1 MNPILVVDDNE
12 ELLEV
17 VTSVLEGQGFEVET
31 AKNGKEALGIL
42 RRRRPFLIL
51 LDLMMPVM
59 NGWEFLH
66 LFRAD
71 HLVKDI
77 PVIVCSAARANS
89 LQDVEY
95 LKKPLDISTLLHV
108 VQSHFHSSKIV
119 PHSF

>member
-17 VTSVLEGQGFEVET
+17 VSSVLEDEGFEVET
-31 AKNGKEALGIL
+31 AKNGREALGVL

-66 LFRAD
+66 LFRANQ
-71 HLVKDI
+71 LVRDI
-77 PVIVCSAARANS
+77 PVIVCSAAKVTNLS
-89 LQDVEY
+89 DVQY
-95 LKKPLDISTLLHV
+95 LKKPLDISNLLHV
-108 VQSHFHSSKIV
+108 VHDHFHASKIV
-119 PHSF
+119 PHSH